1 MILLPRN
8 ETPLPEAAEIY
19 ARAGWRIFPLN
30 GKLPAI
36 RGGKGFHDASNDPD
50 QVREWWRRW
59 PNANIGL
66 PMGDRNWFALD
77 VDAGK
82 DGIATRERLEHEH
95 GPLPFTLR
103 AATGGGGEH
112 WVFEAPDASK
122 IVNRANIPGG
132 AGLDV
137 RTLGGYIA
145 IAPSVHPVTG
155 ALYEW
160 QVAIDPVPAP
170 AWLLALL
177 PHKKAPEPV
186 RYVRLPDARDDA
198 TKRERY
204 ALAALRNLAR
214 EVAECA
220 QGGRNDALNRAWFR
234 MAQFRDV
241 ISQSQAREV
250 LRTAGLSC
258 GLEAREVD
266 TVLR

>member
-8 ETPLPEAAEIY
+8 TTPLAEAAEIY

-36 RGGKGFHDASNDPD
+36 RGGKGFHDASADLD
-50 QVREWWRRW
+50 QVRAWWKRW

-66 PMGDRNWFALD
+66 PMGDRSWFALD

-82 DGIATRERLEHEH
+82 DGIATRQRLEREH

-112 WVFEAPDASK
+112 WIFTAPNADEL
-122 IVNRANIPGG
+122 VNRANVAG
-132 AGLDV
+132 GLDV

-177 PHKKAPEPV
+177 PHKKQAEPV
-186 RYVRLPDARDDA
+186 RYVRMPDTRDDA
-198 TKRERY
+198 SRRERY
-204 ALAALRNLAR
+204 AMAALRNLAR
-214 EVAECA
+214 KVAEA
-220 QGGRNDALNRAWFR
+220 AKGERNDTLNRAWFR
-234 MAQFRDV
+234 MAQLRDV
-241 ISQSQAREV
+241 ITQSQAREV
-250 LRTAGLSC
+250 LRAAALSC
-258 GLEAREVD
+258 GLDEREVEA
-266 TVLR
+266 VLR

>member
-8 ETPLPEAAEIY
+8 ETPLAEAAAIY
-19 ARAGWRIFPLN
+19 AAAGWRIFPLN

-36 RGGKGFHDASNDPD
+36 RGGKGFHDASSDAD
-50 QVREWWRRW
+50 QVREWWQRW

-66 PMGDRNWFALD
+66 PMGDRNWFTLD

-82 DGIATRERLEHEH
+82 DGIATRVQLEREH

-112 WVFEAPDASK
+112 WIFTAPNAAEL
-122 IVNRANIPGG
+122 VNRANVAG
-132 AGLDV
+132 GLDV
-137 RTLGGYIA
+137 RTTGGYIA

-160 QVAIDPVPAP
+160 EIALDPVPAP

-177 PHKKAPEPV
+177 PHKKQPEPV
-186 RYVRLPDARDDA
+186 RYVPLPDSRFDA
-198 TKRERY
+198 SKRERY
-204 ALAALRNLAR
+204 AMAALRNLAR
-214 EVAECA
+214 EVAESGKG
-220 QGGRNDALNRAWFR
+220 QRNDALNRAWFR

-241 ISQSQAREV
+241 ITQSQAREV
-250 LRTAGLSC
+250 LRAAGLSC
-258 GLEAREVD
+258 GLDDREVAQ
-266 TVLR
+266 VLR